1 MPSFLGTA
9 LINNGLLSAQQLE
22 LALAIQRQ
30 TNPLL
35 GELAIEFA
43 MLTTQQVEDITIV
56 QRIVNQRFGDIAEE
70 EKLLSAAQI
79 QWLLNEQRNRS
90 QRLGDILIDQG
101 FVSKQSIADTL
112 NTLRQEADTFLDSLD
127 ELSLIALRAI
137 ESLFARLIQAHCKH
151 TRYVDNQKAFST
163 FDHKLTLT
171 IVDAG
176 KQRQPF
182 IRLSIA
188 CNTPLMTEL
197 AMRFMEVDA
206 KECDQTLAEDALGE
220 LLNMAAGYII
230 SDRQEL
236 DENLEP
242 TPAITT
248 RHFTDLYLDEPDN
261 IQAVAF
267 ESQIGNGVTLIS
279 LPQRN
284 KL

>member
-9 LINNGLLSAQQLE
+9 LIKNGQLSEQQLE

-70 EKLLSAAQI
+70 EKLLSAAQV
-79 QWLLNEQRNRS
+79 QWLLNEQRHRS
-90 QRLGDILIDQG
+90 QRLGDILIEQG
-101 FVSKQSIADTL
+101 FVSKQSIVNTL
-112 NTLRQEADTFLDSLD
+112 NTLRQEADTFLNSLD

-137 ESLFARLIQAHCKH
+137 ESLFSRLIQTQCKH
-151 TRYVDNQKAFST
+151 THHVDSLEAFST
-163 FDHKLTLT
+163 FEHKLSLT
-171 IVDAG
+171 IVNAG

-197 AMRFMEVDA
+197 AIRFMEIDA
-206 KECDQTLAEDALGE
+206 KECDQALAEDALGE

-230 SDRQEL
+230 SDRLEL

-248 RHFTDLYLDEPDN
+248 QHFTDLYLDEPGN
-261 IQAVAF
+261 IQAIAF
-267 ESQIGNGVTLIS
+267 ESQIGSGITLIS
-279 LPQRN
+279 LPQR
-284 KL
+284 KEL